1 MMIPLNLRIHVHM
14 LLLLLQLITM
24 VLIRM
29 RMWLRMVRRKLE
41 QHRQQRNGLVW
52 GECGCG
58 CRGQCGCKRRCWLH
72 IARRSCQQGKQGGR
86 YPHMRGGRAVRHHVR
101 VVVAVAVAVAVLG
114 LWWLLLLLTVLILR
128 EMVFLSGGVSC
139 HRHIDIGAGTHSN
152 TGAATICNRTW
163 PRRYCCCCYCC
174 CHTDQ
179 PTTHTSRNAVLHQ
192 RPHHPDLDVLGPLI
206 RLFSCNRIECPPMN
220 ASSWWRRRRC
230 IASNHITW

>member
-1 MMIPLNLRIHVHM
+1 
-14 LLLLLQLITM
+14 
-24 VLIRM
+24 
-29 RMWLRMVRRKLE
+29 MVRRKLE

-72 IARRSCQQGKQGGR
+72 IARRSCQQGRQGGC
-86 YPHMRGGRAVRHHVR
+86 YNLRGGRAVHHHVS
-101 VVVAVAVAVAVLG
+101 VAVAVAVLG

-139 HRHIDIGAGTHSN
+139 HQHSIDIGAGTHSN